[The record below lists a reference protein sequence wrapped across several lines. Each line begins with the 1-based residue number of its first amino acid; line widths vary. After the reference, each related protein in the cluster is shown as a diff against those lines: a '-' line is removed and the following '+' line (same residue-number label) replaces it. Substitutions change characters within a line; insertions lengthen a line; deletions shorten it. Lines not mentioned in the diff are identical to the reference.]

1 MEVVMECINCKN
13 DNALTVLIET
23 FPCRHCDGEIN
34 MEYNVC
40 KECGFAWKTMDG
52 ELFSGTAFFDASLGN
67 FFGDEEEI
75 EKLFNTI
82 VGENESGVCMQ
93 DSIHKCLKCDSVA
106 YKVDEALYR
115 CSKCDFEWEII
126 RSG

>member
-1 MEVVMECINCKN
+1 MECINCKS
-13 DNALTVLIET
+13 DTALTVLVET
-23 FPCRHCDGEIN
+23 FPCKHCNSEIN

-67 FFGDEEEI
+67 LFGDEEEI
-75 EKLFNTI
+75 ERLFNMITDTD
-82 VGENESGVCMQ
+82 GYDECMQ
-93 DSIHKCLKCDSVA
+93 DHVHKCLKCHAIA
-106 YKVDEALYR
+106 YKVDENLYK
-115 CSKCDFEWEII
+115 CSGCGFEWEII